1 MNGNHG
7 FGGGPRNY
15 GGGFNGGFNGS
26 FGDGN
31 RSGFGGGAGGNSF
44 GAPGPASGF
53 GGAPGPGFQGFPTPP
68 PAPMP
73 GPPQKNGGGK
83 KVAIGAA
90 AAAVVVALVGA
101 AALAFS
107 AGDDSANADG
117 DPGVDQAGVTTE
129 AVPDGDAGSGSGD
142 AEDSA
147 NIDSED
153 GADIPESDIPDA
165 DDDSAIFH
173 DSEEWQFLSMPGAVV
188 PGGII
193 VNDTDESSCSV
204 GYVVSTDNR
213 DFVLTAGHCGEE
225 DDQFSIVDE
234 DGSSTYIGSM
244 VESEFLTA
252 GGADYGLNDI
262 TRARPHVQTFP
273 FDAPLKGW
281 RDVSWLE
288 ENKPRICRLGFR
300 TGLSCGEYLGVDDN
314 GILSFRGIAD
324 HGDSG
329 GPVFAQT
336 DDGFY
341 AVGLQSYGQPADA
354 TRVSAMTIAEPMNLW
369 GLTLYA

>member
-1 MNGNHG
+1 MV
-7 FGGGPRNY
+7 
-15 GGGFNGGFNGS
+15 S
-26 FGDGN
+26 
-31 RSGFGGGAGGNSF
+31 A
-44 GAPGPASGF
+44 
-53 GGAPGPGFQGFPTPP
+53 
-68 PAPMP
+68 
-73 GPPQKNGGGK
+73 
-83 KVAIGAA
+83 
-90 AAAVVVALVGA
+90 GA

-107 AGDDSANADG
+107 AGDDSANSDG

-142 AEDSA
+142 VEDSA

-173 DSEEWQFLSMPGAVV
+173 DSEEWQFLSTPGAIV

-193 VNDTDESSCSV
+193 VNDTDESSSSV

-225 DDQFSIVDE
+225 DDQFCIVDE

-244 VESEFLTA
+244 VESEFPTP
-252 GGADYGLNDI
+252 GGADYGLIDI
-262 TRARPHVQTFP
+262 TRARPHVQRFP

-281 RDVSWLE
+281 CDVSWLE
-288 ENKPRICRLGFR
+288 ENKPRICRLGFP
-300 TGLSCGEYLGVDDN
+300 TGLSCCESLGVDGN

-341 AVGLQSYGQPADA
+341 TVGLQSYGQPADA